1 MPPDAVPPGSM
12 TPTALQFGLV
22 GLAGMAAGMVNA
34 IAGGG
39 TLLSFP
45 AMTAIG
51 MPAIAA
57 NVTNTVA
64 LWPGMVGG
72 IAAQRG
78 DFAGQRRRL
87 WLTLPI
93 GAVGGMAGGIL
104 LIQTGEQ
111 AFRLVVPYLIL
122 IAAALLAAQDRLR
135 AWLIQHP
142 GHHERQA
149 SPLRLAVPVAAG
161 AVYGGYFG
169 AGLGVILLAVLGLV
183 LDDTLTRLNALKQA
197 IALAA
202 NLAAAIFFLWSGQVD
217 WPVALV
223 VAGGAIIGGS
233 IGGRLAGRIEPST
246 LRAIVVTLAVLA
258 AGVYLVKG

>member
-1 MPPDAVPPGSM
+1 VPTPP
-12 TPTALQFGLV
+12 TILQLGLV
-22 GLAGMAAGMVNA
+22 GAAGLAAGMVNA

-39 TLLSFP
+39 TLISFP

-72 IAAQRG
+72 IAAQRR
-78 DFAGQRRRL
+78 DFTGQRRRL
-87 WLTLPI
+87 WLTVPI
-93 GAVGGMAGGIL
+93 GAVGGVAGGIL
-104 LIQTGEQ
+104 LLRTGEH
-111 AFRLVVPYLIL
+111 AFRVLVPYLIL
-122 IAAALLAAQDRLR
+122 VAAVLLASQDRLK
-135 AWLIQHP
+135 AWLV
-142 GHHERQA
+142 GHAGQHERPESVA
-149 SPLRLAVPVAAG
+149 RLAVPVAGA

-202 NLAAAIFFLWSGQVD
+202 NLAAAIFFVSSGE
-217 WPVALV
+217 VAWLIAIV
-223 VAGGAIIGGS
+223 MGVGAIVGGS
-233 IGGRLAGRIEPST
+233 IGGKLAGRIQPAT
-246 LRAIVVTLAVLA
+246 LRALVVTLAVIVA
-258 AGVYLVKG
+258 VVYFIKG

>member
-1 MPPDAVPPGSM
+1 MNP
-12 TPTALQFGLV
+12 TPLQYALV

-39 TLLSFP
+39 TLISFP

-72 IAAQRG
+72 MVAQRR
-78 DFAGQRRRL
+78 DFAGQRGRL
-87 WLTLPI
+87 ALTVPV
-93 GAVGGMAGGIL
+93 GAVGGVAGGIL
-104 LIQTGEQ
+104 LLYTGEHT
-111 AFRLVVPYLIL
+111 FRVIVPYLIL
-122 IAAALLAAQDRLR
+122 IAAALLATQD
-135 AWLIQHP
+135 WLKTWIVRHP
-142 GHHERQA
+142 SHHEHA
-149 SPLRLAVPVAAG
+149 SPLRLAVPVAGG

-183 LDDTLTRLNALKQA
+183 LEDTLTRLNALKQA

-202 NLAAAIFFLWSGQVD
+202 NLAAAIFFVGSGQVD
-217 WPVALV
+217 WPIALV
-223 VAGGAIIGGS
+223 VGAGAILGGS
-233 IGGRLAGRIEPST
+233 IGGRFAGKVKPAT
-246 LRAIVVTLAVLA
+246 LRTVVVTLAVVVA
-258 AGVYLVKG
+258 IVYLIKG